1 VYMAELHPD
10 TVVFGNGWYTS
21 RQKINNIPEPCWI
34 TIDTYDTFSDHLPT
48 IFVQV
53 EPQTIMPFEKY
64 LIENYHK
71 YHTIYTF
78 NPNILEKCPNAKKY
92 LFGTSWLTP
101 PPEQVD
107 ISKKQFKISSL
118 SGSKRIRES
127 RGHILRQVLYHHQH
141 LFHEFPMTWYRSK
154 LQIPHLIDYGNN
166 PLLSSKNELFDE
178 FQFALVIEN
187 SKETNYFTEKIM
199 DCLLTKTIPLYW
211 GCPNIA
217 EYFDTT
223 GWIIL
228 ETESVEELLEKC
240 RTLTSDYYHNYTDII
255 NKNCEKAKTYIN
267 FTDNL
272 NNAVSTRNHV

>member
-1 VYMAELHPD
+1 MYVYMAELHPD
-10 TVVFGNGWYTS
+10 TVVFGNGWYMS

-34 TIDTYDTFSDHLPT
+34 AIDTFHTFSNDLPT

-53 EPQTIMPFEKY
+53 EPQIIIQSEQY
-64 LIENYHK
+64 LIENHHK

-78 NPNILEKCPNAKKY
+78 NPNVLEKCPNAKKY
-92 LFGTSWLTP
+92 VYGTSWVSP

-118 SGSKRIRES
+118 SGSKRIGKS
-127 RGHILRQVLYHHQH
+127 RGHVLRQVLYHHQH
-141 LFHEFPMTWYRSK
+141 VFQDVPMTWYRST
-154 LQIPHLIDYGNN
+154 LQIPHLTNYGNN
-166 PLLSSKNELFDE
+166 PLLSNKNELFDE

-199 DCLLTKTIPLYW
+199 DCLLTKTLPIYW
-211 GCPNIA
+211 GCPNIS
-217 EYFDTT
+217 EFFDTT

-228 ETESVEELLEKC
+228 EMESVEELQEKC
-240 RTLTSDYYHNYTDII
+240 KMLTSDYYHSYTEIIDKNYA
-255 NKNCEKAKTYIN
+255 KAKTYMN

-272 NNAVSTRNHV
+272 NNAVSLK